1 MFAVM
6 LPVRLDPAALHI
18 ASALSLLIV
27 AVSVSAFPR
36 PKWLARL
43 SDHLATRRR
52 VRRLV
57 KQRPQV
63 EREASISIVRRRLT
77 RSAA

>member
-1 MFAVM
+1 MFAVL

-18 ASALSLLIV
+18 ASALALLIL
-27 AVSVSAFPR
+27 AVSVSSFPR
-36 PKWLARL
+36 LKWLARL

-57 KQRPQV
+57 KERPRV
-63 EREASISIVRRRLT
+63 EREASIAIVRRRL
-77 RSAA
+77 RSV